1 MPIAST
7 HIARFRFYFLFA
19 VYCISGNTAGL
30 AQTATYDFDM
40 RRISLKDGLVNQSI
54 TAICTGRKGQLW
66 IGTLNGLYSYD
77 GFRVSRYDVPG
88 AELQHL
94 PDHQITDLQ
103 DVKESGIILVCTRN
117 GTCAIDPVLRKN
129 VPERDLGIP
138 EGLLKNCLQ
147 IEKSA
152 SGFYFAY
159 TPGMM
164 YRLEASGPRLL
175 KMAAWYQ
182 VNAGKDLKM
191 AADPGRGDAVWLLP
205 KDSAAL
211 YLTSQSL
218 HRYTLEQVH
227 NNVPEIKGLVYLIY
241 AGAKTLGWDIAW
253 NLYEFDPKRGEWLLS
268 KGDLYDYFPAL
279 KPIETL
285 QSHRIMLNATVMLE
299 AGQEGLCTNSGLF
312 IIRKK
317 TAAFHSVAALR
328 NKEIRGIYT
337 DSSGTWW
344 ASTYNGTFSG
354 APGRSGAKYFPALK
368 GVWSFL
374 PSSPDSCLLAFEMEN
389 GIGKWDFKSAQVRK
403 NKIIGAPSSG
413 SGGYHA
419 LSLCRDFRGVV
430 WAGTYEELLHNSP
443 ANPASFEVFVDPLS
457 GRKFEEPVIR
467 SILADRDSSIW
478 IGTENGLFHLLFN
491 KIWNRY
497 EQDPESPYARGIV
510 VSGLYQDRFGNLW
523 LATKGNGIA
532 CRYSRGHWRWITTA
546 NGLSND
552 VTCRV
557 EGSDQDRVLWI
568 STHHGLSRFDI
579 VSGTFCNYFEENGLP
594 FDEFNAGSSAHVKNG
609 ILYFGGLN
617 GMVYFCPDSVPVYSY
632 KFRTIISSVKVYNS
646 RYDTLQTFFPGHEGL
661 SLWPYPEYVEILLG
675 ANEFIQRDKIRFRYR
690 LIGISDNWTFTNGE
704 REIKYFQLP
713 PGQYVLEVQI
723 WLPGGYFGETEK
735 LTLTVRAPFY
745 ETPWF
750 ILLLFLASLLF
761 AHRVYLWRVR
771 RVLKEQE
778 IRRQIA
784 DDLHDDIGN
793 KLNIISILAQKIA
806 RLQQPA
812 GQEPYNTALQK
823 LVGVTRDAL
832 LSLHTMIWTVDPN
845 KDKLLDMLVR
855 MEDFAD
861 DYLHP
866 LNISYFFRFP
876 EMIPGREIN
885 LKMRHHLILIYQELL
900 TNMIKHSPPKQV
912 VFQITLSESGRFEL
926 EMLNEHIE
934 KTNEYATISGHRGME
949 SLKRRL
955 QQVDG
960 VIEQKEMAENLQR
973 TALIVFNIFKK

>member
-1 MPIAST
+1 MPFVPI
-7 HIARFRFYFLFA
+7 HIARFRFYLLLA
-19 VYCISGNTAGL
+19 VFCISGNTAGFG
-30 AQTATYDFDM
+30 QTTINDFDM

-54 TAICTGRKGQLW
+54 TAICTDAKGQLW

-77 GFRVSRYDVPG
+77 GFRVSRYDIPG
-88 AELQHL
+88 SDPQYL
-94 PDHQITDLQ
+94 PYHQVTDLQ
-103 DVKESGIILVCTRN
+103 EIKESGIVLVCTRN
-117 GTCAIDPVLRKN
+117 GTCAIDPVRRKN
-129 VPERDLGIP
+129 IPENDLGLQ
-138 EGLLKNCLQ
+138 EGTLKNCLQ

-164 YRLEASGPRLL
+164 CRLEAAGSGIL
-175 KMAAWYQ
+175 KMNTWFGVDADRD
-182 VNAGKDLKM
+182 VKM
-191 AADPGRGDAVWLLP
+191 VADPERGDAVWLLP
-205 KDSAAL
+205 HESAAL
-211 YLTSQSL
+211 YISSGSA

-227 NNVPEIKGLVYLIY
+227 NNVPEVKGLVYVMY
-241 AGAKTLGWDIAW
+241 EGAKALGWDIAW
-253 NLYEFDPKRGEWLLS
+253 NLYQFDPKRSEWVLS
-268 KGDLYDYFPAL
+268 EGDLYDYFPAL
-279 KPIETL
+279 KTIETL
-285 QSHRIMLNATVMLE
+285 QSHRIMLNSTGRLE

-317 TAAFHSVAALR
+317 TSAFHSVPVLR

-337 DSSGTWW
+337 DSTDAWW

-354 APGRSGAKYFPALK
+354 MPGRTGTKYFPLLK

-374 PSSPDSCLLAFEMEN
+374 QTAPDSCLLAFEMEN
-389 GIGKWDFKSAQVRK
+389 GIGKWDFKSSQIRK
-403 NKIIGAPSSG
+403 NSIVTTKPAG
-413 SGGYHA
+413 SGAYHT
-419 LSLCRDFRGVV
+419 LSLCKDFRGVL
-430 WAGTYEELLHNSP
+430 WAGTYEELLHNTP
-443 ANPASFEVFVDPLS
+443 ETPDSFEVFVDPVS
-457 GRKFEEPVIR
+457 GRKFEKPVIR

-478 IGTENGLFHLLFN
+478 IGTESGLFRLLFN
-491 KIWNRY
+491 KNGNRY
-497 EQDPESPYARGIV
+497 EQDPESPYAKGIV

-532 CRYSRGHWRWITTA
+532 CRYRRGHWRWLTTA

-557 EGSDQDRVLWI
+557 EGSDQDRVLWV

-579 VSGTFCNYFEENGLP
+579 VSSTFCNYFEENGLP

-609 ILYFGGLN
+609 TLYFGGLN
-617 GMVYFCPDSVPVYSY
+617 GMVHFRPDSVPVYSY
-632 KFRTIISSVKVYNS
+632 VYKTIISTVKAYNS
-646 RYDTLQTFFPGHEGL
+646 RHDTLQTFYPAQEGL

-675 ANEFIQRDKIRFRYR
+675 ANEFVQRDKIRFRYR

-704 REIKYFQLP
+704 REIKYFKLP
-713 PGQYVLEVQI
+713 PGQYMFEVQI
-723 WLPGGYFGETEK
+723 WHPGGYYGETAIVP
-735 LTLTVRAPFY
+735 LTVRTPFY
-745 ETPWF
+745 ETLWF
-750 ILLLFLASLLF
+750 IALLFLACLLL

-793 KLNIISILAQKIA
+793 KLNIISILAQKVA
-806 RLQQPA
+806 RLNQPP

-823 LVGVTRDAL
+823 LVGITREAL
-832 LSLHTMIWTVDPN
+832 LSLHTMIWTVDPT
-845 KDKLLDMLVR
+845 KDKMSNLLTR

-866 LNISYFFRFP
+866 LNISYVFRIP
-876 EMIPGREIN
+876 ENLPDREIN

-900 TNMIKHSPPKQV
+900 TNMIKHSPPRQV
-912 VFQITLSESGRFEL
+912 VFQITLLESGRFEL

-955 QQVDG
+955 QQVNG
-960 VIEQKEMAENLQR
+960 RIEQKEMAENLQR
-973 TALIVFNIFKK
+973 TTLIIFNIFKN